1 MSDAYEHERK
11 LMSDPAIKLFGK
23 TIPLPELVVGDLTT
37 EQQDQNPVRLSDSC
51 NGDDEE
57 MCDSGLAG
65 GGGDGG
71 GGDSESQK
79 CGEESLCNESSNVA
93 AASSITEKTETA
105 KAAKTDEE
113 SSQNGGTCSQ
123 EAKLKKPD
131 KILPCP
137 RCNSMETKFCYYNN
151 YNVNQPRHF
160 CKKCQRYWTAGGTMR
175 NVPVGAGR
183 RKNKNPASH
192 FNRHV
197 TITSADAMQKAAAA
211 ARTADNGTSLLTF
224 GSDSVLCESMASGL
238 NLADKSMLKKTQTGL
253 QEANEG
259 LKITV
264 PLNPSKEA
272 VTVSPLPC
280 FPGPPPPTWPYAWN
294 GVSWTA
300 VPFYPPPAY
309 WSYPGVSPG
318 TWNSITWMP
327 QPTSPSGGSGPN
339 SPTLGKHSRDESI
352 AEPGTV
358 LEETESVGREKSK
371 SERCLWVPKTLR
383 IDDPE
388 EAAKSSIWETLG
400 IKKDEKADTFGA
412 FRSPNKEKSSLSSQG
427 KLPGRRPELQAN
439 PAALSRSANFHES
452 S

>member
-1 MSDAYEHERK
+1 
-11 LMSDPAIKLFGK
+11 MSDPAIKLFGK
-23 TIPLPELVVGDLTT
+23 TIPLPELLGGDLT

-51 NGDDEE
+51 TGDDEE
-57 MCDSGLAG
+57 MGDSGLAG
-65 GGGDGG
+65 GDDGG
-71 GGDSESQK
+71 CGDSESQQEEK
-79 CGEESLCNESSNVA
+79 DTECGEESLCNESSNVGG
-93 AASSITEKTETA
+93 AASSIITEKTETT

-113 SSQNGGTCSQ
+113 TSQNGTCSQ
-123 EAKLKKPD
+123 EGKLKKPD

-197 TITSADAMQKAAAA
+197 TITSAEAMQKAAAA

-238 NLADKSMLKKTQTGL
+238 NLADKSMLKKT
-253 QEANEG
+253 EANAG

-264 PLNPSKEA
+264 PLNPSKEQA
-272 VTVSPLPC
+272 GTISPLPC
-280 FPGPPPPTWPYAWN
+280 FPGPPPPPPPTWPYAWN

-318 TWNSITWMP
+318 TWNSIAWMP
-327 QPTSPSGGSGPN
+327 QPTSPSAGSGPN
-339 SPTLGKHSRDESI
+339 SPTLGKHSRDESV

-358 LEETESVGREKSK
+358 LEETESPLGREKSK
-371 SERCLWVPKTLR
+371 PERCLWVPKTLR

-412 FRSPNKEKSSLSSQG
+412 FRSPNKEKSSLSQ
-427 KLPGRRPELQAN
+427 GRRPELQAN

>member
-1 MSDAYEHERK
+1 
-11 LMSDPAIKLFGK
+11 MSDPAIKLFGK
-23 TIPLPELVVGDLTT
+23 TIPLPELLGGDLT
-37 EQQDQNPVRLSDSC
+37 EHQDQNPVRLSC
-51 NGDDEE
+51 TGDDEE
-57 MCDSGLAG
+57 MGDSGLAG
-65 GGGDGG
+65 GGGDG
-71 GGDSESQK
+71 DSESQK
-79 CGEESLCNESSNVA
+79 EEKDTECGEESLCNESSNA
-93 AASSITEKTETA
+93 GAASSITEKTETA

-113 SSQNGGTCSQ
+113 ASQNGTCSQ
-123 EAKLKKPD
+123 EGKLKKPD

-197 TITSADAMQKAAAA
+197 TITSAEAMQKAAA
-211 ARTADNGTSLLTF
+211 RTADLQHPNGTSLLTF

-272 VTVSPLPC
+272 GTVSPLPC

-358 LEETESVGREKSK
+358 LEETESLGREKSK

-412 FRSPNKEKSSLSSQG
+412 FRSPNKEKSSLSQG